1 MAQEDDDLPKHRKV
15 PPKDLAPLSVAE
27 LNDYIAGLEA
37 EIARARGAIAAK
49 QSHRAG
55 IEGLFKR

>member
-1 MAQEDDDLPKHRKV
+1 MDDELPQHRKV
-15 PPKDLAPLSVAE
+15 PPKDLTPLSVAE
-27 LNDYIAGLEA
+27 LGDYIAGLQA
-37 EIARARGAIAAK
+37 EIERAQAAIAAK